1 MGEIGVELNLDTYNT
16 FSKEGNTCTTFVKCF
31 NEHIMLQ
38 INNSKKLNWNLNALI
53 KINKLKIWRI

>member
-1 MGEIGVELNLDTYNT
+1 MDQQAMGEIGVELDLDTYNT

-53 KINKLKIWRI
+53 KN